1 MPALDGRTALVTGG
15 SRGIGRAIVERLA
28 RDGAAVMF
36 SFAED
41 AAAAAAV
48 SATVSAAGGRAEPV
62 RSDASDITAI
72 RQLFEQAERDLGG
85 IDIVVL
91 NAGIAVAGLIADH
104 EVDVYDRVMAVNAR
118 GTFFALQ
125 QAAQRL
131 RTGGRI
137 VTISSINTV
146 FREAGAAAYT
156 ASKAAVEQFTYVAAK
171 ELGVRGITAN
181 VVSPGATD
189 TDMLHAV
196 NTEEFIQEVADMA
209 ALRRLGTPDEVVD
222 VVAFLVGP
230 DGRWM
235 TGQNLRADGGVT

>member
-1 MPALDGRTALVTGG
+1 MPVLDGRTALVTGG

-36 SFAED
+36 SYVD
-41 AAAAAAV
+41 NAAAADAV

-72 RQLFEQAERDLGG
+72 RQLFERAEHDLGG

-91 NAGIAVAGLIADH
+91 NAGIVEVGLIADH
-104 EVDVYDRVMAVNAR
+104 DVDVYDRIMAVNAR

-125 QAAQRL
+125 QAARRL

-137 VTISSINTV
+137 VTISSGNTV
-146 FREAGAAAYT
+146 VREAGAAVYS
-156 ASKAAVEQFTYVAAK
+156 ASKAALEQFTYVVAK
-171 ELGVRGITAN
+171 ELGGRGITAN

-189 TDMLHAV
+189 TDMLRGV
-196 NTEEFIQEVADMA
+196 NTEEYLQQIAGMA
-209 ALRRLGTPDEVVD
+209 ALGRLGRPDEVAD

-230 DGRWM
+230 DGRWV
-235 TGQNLRADGGVT
+235 TGQNVHADGGIT

>member
-36 SFAED
+36 SFVED

-91 NAGIAVAGLIADH
+91 NAAIAVAGLIADH

-125 QAAQRL
+125 QAA
-131 RTGGRI
+131 
-137 VTISSINTV
+137 
-146 FREAGAAAYT
+146 
-156 ASKAAVEQFTYVAAK
+156 
-171 ELGVRGITAN
+171 
-181 VVSPGATD
+181 
-189 TDMLHAV
+189 
-196 NTEEFIQEVADMA
+196 
-209 ALRRLGTPDEVVD
+209 
-222 VVAFLVGP
+222 
-230 DGRWM
+230 
-235 TGQNLRADGGVT
+235 

>member
-1 MPALDGRTALVTGG
+1 M
-15 SRGIGRAIVERLA
+15 
-28 RDGAAVMF
+28 
-36 SFAED
+36 
-41 AAAAAAV
+41 
-48 SATVSAAGGRAEPV
+48 
-62 RSDASDITAI
+62 
-72 RQLFEQAERDLGG
+72 
-85 IDIVVL
+85 
-91 NAGIAVAGLIADH
+91 
-104 EVDVYDRVMAVNAR
+104 
-118 GTFFALQ
+118 
-125 QAAQRL
+125 
-131 RTGGRI
+131 
-137 VTISSINTV
+137 

-156 ASKAAVEQFTYVAAK
+156 ASKAAVEQFIYVAAK

-209 ALRRLGTPDEVVD
+209 ALRRLGTPDEVAD

>member
-15 SRGIGRAIVERLA
+15 SRGIGRAVVERLA

-48 SATVSAAGGRAEPV
+48 SARVTADGGRAEPV

-72 RQLFEQAERDLGG
+72 DHLFDRAQRDLGG
-85 IDIVVL
+85 LDIVVL
-91 NAGIAVAGLIADH
+91 NAGVAAAALISDH
-104 EVDVYDRVMAVNAR
+104 EVDVYDRIMAVNAR

-125 QAAQRL
+125 QAARRL

-171 ELGVRGITAN
+171 ELGARGITAN

-189 TDMLHAV
+189 TDMLRSV
-196 NTEEFIQEVADMA
+196 NTEEFLEEIAGMA
-209 ALRRLGTPDEVVD
+209 ALRRLGTPDEVAD